1 MNSRKTKRMKSNG
14 ERERYNQL
22 NIEFQRIARRDKKA
36 FFKEQCLIIQEN
48 NKRGKSRDLIRK
60 TGNIKG
66 VFDPKMG
73 TIKDKNCRDLVD
85 AEEIRK
91 RWKKYIEDLYQF
103 RTVTQ
108 SCLTLCDPTDHSIP
122 VFAVHHQLPEFTQT
136 HVHPAGDVIQPSH
149 PLSSLSLPPSIFPS
163 SRVFPNESVLH
174 IRWPS
179 TGVSTSASDL
189 PMNIQD

>member
-73 TIKDKNCRDLVD
+73 TIKDKNSRDLVD

-136 HVHPAGDVIQPSH
+136 HVHPAGDAIQPSY
-149 PLSSLSLPPSIFPS
+149 PLSSPSPLTFNLSQNQGLF
-163 SRVFPNESVLH
+163 
-174 IRWPS
+174 
-179 TGVSTSASDL
+179 
-189 PMNIQD
+189 Q